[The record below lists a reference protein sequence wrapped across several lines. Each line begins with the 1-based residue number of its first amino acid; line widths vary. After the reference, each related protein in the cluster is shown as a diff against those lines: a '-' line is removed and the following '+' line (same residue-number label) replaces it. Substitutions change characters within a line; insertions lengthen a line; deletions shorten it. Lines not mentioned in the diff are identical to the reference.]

1 MGPHK
6 SGNSTPKS
14 NPRVGDVRELVIVF
28 KPERTVYLAVTAVS
42 AVTLL
47 TTAAVVIYHN
57 HGDPATLTLLF
68 GSSGLIGY
76 SANRVLRM
84 WSDAMRYVMTS
95 RTAGAENE

>member
-1 MGPHK
+1 MGSDK
-6 SGNSTPKS
+6 SGNPTPQY

-42 AVTLL
+42 ALTLL
-47 TTAAVVIYHN
+47 ITAVVVIYHN
-57 HGDPATLTLLF
+57 HADPTTLTLLF

-95 RTAGAENE
+95 STVGAKNE